1 MNSGHLKETL
11 MRVYDMRPSTAE
23 AIMEIAEH
31 ISRIEKTEYAKGYA
45 KGYADCEELAH
56 MRGKNDKERSLAGNS
71 RAGTFD

>member
-31 ISRIEKTEYAKGYA
+31 IDRIAKKEYARGYERGYTAGVRVNEVLDGQEKDKG
-45 KGYADCEELAH
+45 E
-56 MRGKNDKERSLAGNS
+56 
-71 RAGTFD
+71 